1 MPNFSEK
8 DLQRLF
14 SKERLQSYKNS
25 QEHFDNFY
33 FVGKISPKIGLLE
46 VIIRNKIDK
55 ILSQSNARWI
65 YSHKDLLSDDI
76 LALQKHQI
84 ISKQNLGFWVKIADF
99 YEIHSQIFD
108 INFITRLNLRAY
120 YKGNK
125 SHKIKHFKLRDTHKA
140 RIVLYLIRIIR
151 NRAFHFENLYKLNR
165 NYPRLN
171 VKIMLGKNPLY
182 IAIAP
187 DKIISFLDDILASF
201 DERLLDTKHEF

>member
-14 SKERLQSYKNS
+14 SKERLQSYKNP

-99 YEIHSQIFD
+99 YGIHTQIFD
-108 INFITRLNLRAY
+108 KDFIIKLNFRAY

-125 SHKIKHFKLRDTHKA
+125 NKIRHSKLRLTQKA
-140 RIVLYLIRIIR
+140 ETLLHLIRIVR

-187 DKIISFLDDILASF
+187 DKIISFLDDVLASF

>member
-1 MPNFSEK
+1 MQNFSQQ
-8 DLQRLF
+8 DLQKLF

-25 QEHFDNFY
+25 KEHFDNFY

-55 ILSQSNARWI
+55 ILSQSNERWI
-65 YSHKDLLSDDI
+65 YTHKDLLGDDI

-99 YEIHSQIFD
+99 YGIHTQIFD
-108 INFITRLNLRAY
+108 KDFIIRLNFRTY

-125 SHKIKHFKLRDTHKA
+125 NKIKRSKLRLTQKA
-140 RIVLYLIRIIR
+140 ETLLHLIRIIR

-187 DKIISFLDDILASF
+187 DKIIVFLDDILSSF
-201 DERLLDTKHEF
+201 DERLLDTRREF

>member
-1 MPNFSEK
+1 MRNFSEK

-33 FVGKISPKIGLLE
+33 FVGRISPKIGLLE

-99 YEIHSQIFD
+99 YGIHTQIFD
-108 INFITRLNLRAY
+108 KDFIIKLNLEHITKAI
-120 YKGNK
+120 
-125 SHKIKHFKLRDTHKA
+125 KIK
-140 RIVLYLIRIIR
+140 
-151 NRAFHFENLYKLNR
+151 
-165 NYPRLN
+165 
-171 VKIMLGKNPLY
+171 
-182 IAIAP
+182 
-187 DKIISFLDDILASF
+187 
-201 DERLLDTKHEF
+201 